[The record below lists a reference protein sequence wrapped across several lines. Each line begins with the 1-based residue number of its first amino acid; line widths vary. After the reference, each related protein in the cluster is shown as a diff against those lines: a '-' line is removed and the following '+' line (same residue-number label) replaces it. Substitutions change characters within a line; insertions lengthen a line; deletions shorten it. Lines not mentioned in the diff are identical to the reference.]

1 MGDISEGVNAVFYI
15 SLVTIFCTSFRLA
28 IKFCYKSKC
37 KQVDLCCLKIIR
49 DVDVEKQEDLSN
61 INILDSPNNKN

>member
-15 SLVTIFCTSFRLA
+15 SLVTIFCTSFSLA

-37 KQVDLCCLKIIR
+37 KQVDLCCLKMGLPKTNA
-49 DVDVEKQEDLSN
+49 VVCFLHGA
-61 INILDSPNNKN
+61 PN

>member
-15 SLVTIFCTSFRLA
+15 SLVTIFGTSFSLA

-37 KQVDLCCLKIIR
+37 KQVDLCCLKIVR